1 MRKTITR
8 LCLIVVLIVLFTGSA
23 FADSLEI
30 VEQYPTDGQ
39 KNTSVEN
46 LSVKL
51 TFNNPVSS
59 EANRDAN
66 AACFKLTD
74 TEGTELPIKVYYSP
88 KNEKQILVLYD
99 TSTMENN
106 KSLVKGDMTYTLSIS
121 GDFKDDNG
129 NTLGSDRTVSFSTL
143 NQAFNTRIYLIM
155 MAVMMVAMIGI
166 SSRQARKQVDKDEAA
181 DLAAQRDAAFN
192 PYKEAKRT
200 GKPVEEIIAQHEKEV
215 AKREARAAK
224 LAAKLGNDEEE
235 EEEEEIPSGNHRVK
249 GPRPIAAAGGKYI
262 TGRAALAEA
271 QRAEEERLARRR
283 ANAKKKRR

>member
-88 KNEKQILVLYD
+88 KNDLY
-99 TSTMENN
+99 
-106 KSLVKGDMTYTLSIS
+106 
-121 GDFKDDNG
+121 
-129 NTLGSDRTVSFSTL
+129 
-143 NQAFNTRIYLIM
+143 
-155 MAVMMVAMIGI
+155 AVH
-166 SSRQARKQVDKDEAA
+166 
-181 DLAAQRDAAFN
+181 F
-192 PYKEAKRT
+192 
-200 GKPVEEIIAQHEKEV
+200 
-215 AKREARAAK
+215 
-224 LAAKLGNDEEE
+224 
-235 EEEEEIPSGNHRVK
+235 
-249 GPRPIAAAGGKYI
+249 
-262 TGRAALAEA
+262 
-271 QRAEEERLARRR
+271 RRF
-283 ANAKKKRR
+283 